1 MLSVCV
7 TRNAEVRPKKMGLAA
22 IGPSGR
28 PPTDILVG
36 PVYGVAVLG
45 NRTTIPCAP
54 RPHE

>member
-7 TRNAEVRPKKMGLAA
+7 TSNAEVRPKKMGLAA